1 MRKAVF
7 LIVALA
13 IFVAMAGAV
22 AVREL
27 TREPEQSFEGFGT
40 QPVEVAE
47 VTTATFADTIEA
59 IGTARANEQVTITA
73 QVSEIIG
80 RIAFESGDRVTAGQ
94 ILVEQAGGEEYAAL
108 NEARATEREARQEQE
123 RFQDL
128 AERGIAPTQR
138 VQETQ
143 AALDRAT
150 ARVRAVEAR
159 LANRI
164 IRAPFDGVVGLRNV
178 STGELVGPGDVIATL
193 DDVSRIKLDFTVP
206 ERFLSVMSPGLEVVA
221 ESDAFPGQTF
231 DGVITNVDSRIDP
244 VTRAVT
250 VRAEIDNED
259 GRLVPGMLLTIE
271 VRRDVREHPA
281 IPETAVMRRSE
292 QAFVYV
298 VPVSESPVLEMR
310 NVELGVRSGVL
321 IEVVSGLEPG
331 ERVVSEGTHRVRPGA
346 PVQVTR
352 QWQPTGAVAVGTAP

>member
-1 MRKAVF
+1 MRKAAF
-7 LIVALA
+7 LIVA
-13 IFVAMAGAV
+13 VAVFALMAGAV

-27 TREPEQSFEGFGT
+27 LREPEQAFAGGGV
-40 QPVEVAE
+40 QPVEVAD

-59 IGTARANEQVTITA
+59 IGTARANEQVTISA

-123 RFQDL
+123 RFRDL

-178 STGELVGPGDVIATL
+178 SAGELVGPGDIIATL

-206 ERFLSVMSPGLEVVA
+206 ERFLSVVSAGQVIVA
-221 ESDAFPGQTF
+221 RSDAFQGETF
-231 DGVITNVDSRIDP
+231 DGEITNVDSRVDP

-250 VRAEIDNED
+250 VRAEIDNSD
-259 GRLVPGMLLTIE
+259 GRLLPGMLLTIE
-271 VRRDVREHPA
+271 VRRDVRERPA
-281 IPETAVMRRSE
+281 IPETAVMRRNE

-298 VPVSESPVLEMR
+298 VPTGDNPVIEAR
-310 NVELGVRSGVL
+310 NVDLGVRSGAM
-321 IEVVSGLEPG
+321 IEVVSGLQPG
-331 ERVVSEGTHRVRPGA
+331 ERVVSEGTHRLRPGA

-352 QWQPTGAVAVGTAP
+352 QWHSTGATAVGTAP

>member
-1 MRKAVF
+1 MRRATF
-7 LIVALA
+7 LIIA
-13 IFVAMAGAV
+13 IVVFVAMAGAV

-27 TREPEQSFEGFGT
+27 LREPEQAMMRGGT

-47 VTTATFADTIEA
+47 VTTATFADTIRA
-59 IGTARANEQVTITA
+59 IGTARANEQVTVSA
-73 QVSEIIG
+73 QVSEVIG
-80 RIAFESGDRVTAGQ
+80 RISFESGDRVEAGQ
-94 ILVEQAGGEEYAAL
+94 ILVEQAGGEEFAAL

-123 RFQDL
+123 RFRDL

-143 AALDRAT
+143 AALDRAE

-178 STGELVGPGDVIATL
+178 SVGELVGPGDVIATL
-193 DDVSRIKLDFTVP
+193 DDISRIKLDFTVP
-206 ERFLSVMSPGLEVVA
+206 ERFLSVLSPGLDIVA
-221 ESDAFPGQTF
+221 HSDAFPNERF
-231 DGVITNVDSRIDP
+231 EGVITNVNSRIDP

-259 GRLVPGMLLTIE
+259 GRLLPGMLLTVE
-271 VRRDVREHPA
+271 VRRDVRERPA
-281 IPETAVMRRSE
+281 IPETAVMRRNE

-298 VPVSESPVLEMR
+298 VPEGDNPVLESR
-310 NVELGVRSGVL
+310 NVELGVRSGAM
-321 IEVVSGLEPG
+321 IEVISGLRPG
-331 ERVVSEGTHRVRPGA
+331 ERVVSEGTHRVRPGDA
-346 PVQVTR
+346 VEVTR
-352 QWQPTGAVAVGTAP
+352 QWRSGAPAVGTAP